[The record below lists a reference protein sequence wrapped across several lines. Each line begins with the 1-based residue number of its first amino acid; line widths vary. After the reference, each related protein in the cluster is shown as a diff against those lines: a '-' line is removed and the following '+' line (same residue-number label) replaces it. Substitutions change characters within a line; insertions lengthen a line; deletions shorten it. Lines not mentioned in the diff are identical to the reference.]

1 MNNCMQVPKQTADIF
16 EILVKGQF
24 ICSNSTNPYV
34 SRLFLVIEENFDALS
49 EYFSAINFRLEV
61 GDEYYYFSRT
71 EAKADIERKIEVA
84 FKWIDIVDF
93 FKAFDSTFGP
103 GFKFTPA
110 DIEVRLS
117 VDAVLKT
124 KLNSLR
130 KITKESNYQA
140 SIRRLADMMS
150 RDNFFELENDITTT
164 YKVLTSFSYI
174 EQLIATINIPEDIQ
188 DEIPE

>member
-1 MNNCMQVPKQTADIF
+1 MEVPKQTADIF

-24 ICSNSTNPYV
+24 ICSNSSNPYIG
-34 SRLFLVIEENFDALS
+34 RLYSIIEDNFETLAQ
-49 EYFSAINFRLEV
+49 YFRAINFILEA
-61 GDEYYYFSRT
+61 GDEYYYFSRP

-103 GFKFTPA
+103 GFRFSPT

-124 KLNSLR
+124 KLNGLR
-130 KITKESNYQA
+130 KITKENNYQN
-140 SIRRLADMMS
+140 SIRRLAEMMS
-150 RDNFFELENDITTT
+150 RDNFFEFENEITNT